1 MGTTYNIKI
10 SKSIKSDEVKIL
22 KYKIDSLL
30 LDINMTFSTY
40 IDSSEISRF
49 NKTVKK
55 LVISQQFID
64 LFNRSK
70 EIYDETDG
78 AFDPS
83 VQPLVNLWGFGN
95 EEKVNSIPV
104 DSVIQN
110 IIKNSS
116 YTEVILNKFELI
128 KLNEQIE
135 IDYSAIAKGYG
146 VDRLSQ
152 FLKSKNL
159 ENFMIEIGGEVVCNG
174 KNLGETWKIG
184 LQNPFS
190 NYTSKNILEIIKLE
204 NKAMATSGNYRNF
217 FEVDGQLYSHM
228 INPRTGYPIKNNLKS
243 VTVIANNC
251 LDADAYATALMV
263 MGTKQGLKFVENHK
277 DIEAIFIIGNMDD
290 YRLVKSSGIEKI
302 IKG

>member
-10 SKSIKSDEVKIL
+10 SKSIKSNEVKIL

-30 LDINMTFSTY
+30 LDINMMFSTY

-49 NKTVKK
+49 NKADKK

-95 EEKVNSIPV
+95 QGKVNLIPV

-128 KLNEQIE
+128 KLNKLVE
-135 IDYSAIAKGYG
+135 IDFSAIAKGYG

-152 FLKSKNL
+152 FLKGKNI
-159 ENFMIEIGGEVVCNG
+159 ENFMVEIGGEVVCNG
-174 KNLGETWKIG
+174 KNFGKTWKIG

-190 NYTSKNILEIIKLE
+190 DNSSENILEIIKLE

-217 FEVDGQLYSHM
+217 FEMDGQLYSHM
-228 INPRTGYPIKNNLKS
+228 INPRTGYPIKNNLRS
-243 VTVIANNC
+243 VTVITNNC

-263 MGTKQGLKFVENHK
+263 MGTTQGLRFVENHK
-277 DIEAIFIIGNMDD
+277 NIEAIFITGNMDD
-290 YRLVKSSGIEKI
+290 YRLIKSSGIKKI